1 MISTLRGKIFNN
13 GTNKNKCVSILSN
26 IQKRN
31 ISKDIRFGSDARTA
45 MLTGCNKLADAVSVT
60 LGPKGRNVIIEQSF
74 GSPKITKDGVTV
86 AKSIEFNN
94 KLANLGAQ
102 MVKQVAA
109 NTNDK
114 AGDGTTTATI
124 LARSI
129 FQQGCKAVDSGMNP
143 MDLLRG
149 INKGVEKVL
158 EYLNSIKKDVTTTEE
173 IFNVASISANGD
185 KNIGQLIADTMKKVG
200 KEGTITVTEGKTLQH
215 ELEIVEGI
223 KFDRGYISPYFINNS
238 KDQKVELDKPYILIH
253 EKKISTVKSLLPVL
267 EHVLQNQSS
276 LLVIAEDVDSDALA
290 TLIVNKLRL
299 GLKICAVKAPG
310 FGEHRK
316 ALVHDI
322 AVMTGA
328 KVITE
333 ETGLKLDD
341 PQVVSYLG
349 KAKSINVTKDST
361 LIMEG
366 EGKKEEIN
374 ERCESIR
381 NAIKMN
387 TSDYEK
393 EKLQERLAKIT
404 GGVALIKVGG
414 ISEVEVN
421 EIKDRIQDALCAT
434 KAAVEEGI
442 VPGGGSAL
450 LFASKELD
458 SVQTDNYDQR
468 VGVNIIK
475 DACKAPIKQIA
486 ENAGHEGSVV
496 AGNILKEK
504 NSNIGFNAQ
513 EGKYVDMIESG
524 IIDPTKVVK
533 TAISDAA
540 SIASLMTTTEVA
552 IVDFK
557 DSKNEESSQ
566 HMNSVNSMGDMGG
579 MY

>member
-1 MISTLRGKIFNN
+1 MLSKLGNKIANSSGKTKKYTSGLNL
-13 GTNKNKCVSILSN
+13 V
-26 IQKRN
+26 QKRN
-31 ISKDIRFGSDARTA
+31 ASKDIRFGSEARMA
-45 MLTGCNKLADAVSVT
+45 ILSGCNKLADAVSVT

-74 GSPKITKDGVTV
+74 GTPKITKDGVTV
-86 AKSIEFNN
+86 ARSIEFSNR
-94 KLANLGAQ
+94 LANLGAL
-102 MVKQVAA
+102 MIKQVAA

-158 EYLNSIKKDVTTTEE
+158 EYLSSIKKDVTTQEE
-173 IFNVASISANGD
+173 IFNVATISANGD
-185 KNIGQLIADTMKKVG
+185 KVIGQLIADTMKKVG
-200 KEGTITVTEGKTLQH
+200 KEGTITVTEGKILQH
-215 ELEIVEGI
+215 ELEVVEGI

-238 KDQKVELDKPYILIH
+238 KDQKVELDKPHILIH
-253 EKKISTVKSLLPVL
+253 EKKISTVKALLPVL

-276 LLVIAEDVDSDALA
+276 LLIIAEDVDSDALA

-310 FGEHRK
+310 FGEQRK
-316 ALVHDI
+316 ALIHDI
-322 AVMTGA
+322 AIMTGA
-328 KVITE
+328 KVVTE
-333 ETGLKLDD
+333 EAGLKLDD
-341 PQVVSYLG
+341 PDVISYLG
-349 KAKSINVTKDST
+349 KAKSISVTKDST

-366 EGKKEEIN
+366 EGKKEEIH

-381 NAIKMN
+381 NAIKAN
-387 TSDYEK
+387 TSEYEK

-475 DACKAPIKQIA
+475 QACKAPIKQIA
-486 ENAGHEGSVV
+486 ENAGHEGAVV
-496 AGNILKEK
+496 AGDILREE
-504 NSNIGFNAQ
+504 NHNIGFNAQ
-513 EGKYVDMIESG
+513 EGKYVNMIESG

-533 TAISDAA
+533 TVIADAA
-540 SIASLMTTTEVA
+540 SIASLLTTTEAA
-552 IVDFK
+552 IVDAK
-557 DSKNEESSQ
+557 DTKSDDAQTSMGAGNP
-566 HMNSVNSMGDMGG
+566 MGDMGG

>member
-1 MISTLRGKIFNN
+1 MLSKLGNKIANSSGKTKKYTN
-13 GTNKNKCVSILSN
+13 GLNLV
-26 IQKRN
+26 QKRN
-31 ISKDIRFGSDARTA
+31 ASKDIRFGSEARMA
-45 MLTGCNKLADAVSVT
+45 ILSGCNKLADAVSVT

-74 GSPKITKDGVTV
+74 GTPKITKDGVTV
-86 AKSIEFNN
+86 AKSIEFSNR
-94 KLANLGAQ
+94 LANLGAL
-102 MVKQVAA
+102 MIKQVAA

-158 EYLNSIKKDVTTTEE
+158 EYLSSIKKDVTTQEE
-173 IFNVASISANGD
+173 IFNVATISANGD
-185 KNIGQLIADTMKKVG
+185 KVIGQLIADTMKKVG
-200 KEGTITVTEGKTLQH
+200 KEGTITVTEGKILQH
-215 ELEIVEGI
+215 ELEVVEGI

-238 KDQKVELDKPYILIH
+238 KDQKVELDKPHILIH
-253 EKKISTVKSLLPVL
+253 EKKISTVKALLPVL

-276 LLVIAEDVDSDALA
+276 LLIIAEDVDSDALA

-310 FGEHRK
+310 FGEQRK
-316 ALVHDI
+316 ALIHDI
-322 AVMTGA
+322 AIMTGA
-328 KVITE
+328 KVVTE
-333 ETGLKLDD
+333 EAGLKLDD
-341 PQVVSYLG
+341 PDVISYLG
-349 KAKSINVTKDST
+349 KAKSISVTKDST

-366 EGKKEEIN
+366 EGKKEEIH

-381 NAIKMN
+381 NAIKAN
-387 TSDYEK
+387 TSEYEK

-475 DACKAPIKQIA
+475 QACKAPIKQIA
-486 ENAGHEGSVV
+486 ENAGHEGAVV
-496 AGNILKEK
+496 AGDILREE
-504 NSNIGFNAQ
+504 NYNIGFNAQ
-513 EGKYVDMIESG
+513 EGKYVNMIESG

-533 TAISDAA
+533 TVIADAA
-540 SIASLMTTTEVA
+540 SIASLLTTTEAA
-552 IVDFK
+552 IVDAK
-557 DSKNEESSQ
+557 DTKNDDAQAS
-566 HMNSVNSMGDMGG
+566 MGAGNPMGDMGG

>member
-1 MISTLRGKIFNN
+1 MLSKLGNKIANSSGKTKKYTSGLNL
-13 GTNKNKCVSILSN
+13 V
-26 IQKRN
+26 QKRN
-31 ISKDIRFGSDARTA
+31 ASKDIRFGSEARMA
-45 MLTGCNKLADAVSVT
+45 ILSGCNKLADAVSVT

-74 GSPKITKDGVTV
+74 GTPKITKDGVTV
-86 AKSIEFNN
+86 ARSIEFSNR
-94 KLANLGAQ
+94 LANLGAL
-102 MVKQVAA
+102 MIKQVAA

-158 EYLNSIKKDVTTTEE
+158 EYLSSIKKDVTTQEE
-173 IFNVASISANGD
+173 IFNVATISANGD
-185 KNIGQLIADTMKKVG
+185 KVIGQLIADTMKKVG
-200 KEGTITVTEGKTLQH
+200 KEGTITVTEGKILQH
-215 ELEIVEGI
+215 ELEVVEGI

-238 KDQKVELDKPYILIH
+238 KDQKVELDKPHILIH
-253 EKKISTVKSLLPVL
+253 EKKISTVKALLPVL

-276 LLVIAEDVDSDALA
+276 LLIIAEDVDSDALA

-310 FGEHRK
+310 FGEQRK
-316 ALVHDI
+316 ALIHDI
-322 AVMTGA
+322 AIMTGA
-328 KVITE
+328 KVVTE
-333 ETGLKLDD
+333 EAGLKLDD
-341 PQVVSYLG
+341 PDVISYLG
-349 KAKSINVTKDST
+349 KAKSISVTKDST

-366 EGKKEEIN
+366 EGKKEEIH

-381 NAIKMN
+381 NAIKAN
-387 TSDYEK
+387 TSEYEK

-475 DACKAPIKQIA
+475 QACKAPIKQIA
-486 ENAGHEGSVV
+486 ENAGHEGAVV
-496 AGNILKEK
+496 AGDILREE
-504 NSNIGFNAQ
+504 NHNIGFNAQ
-513 EGKYVDMIESG
+513 EGKYVNMIESG

-533 TAISDAA
+533 TVIADAA
-540 SIASLMTTTEVA
+540 SIASLLTTTEAA
-552 IVDFK
+552 IVDAK
-557 DSKNEESSQ
+557 DTKSDDAQTPMGAGNP
-566 HMNSVNSMGDMGG
+566 MGDMGG

>member
-1 MISTLRGKIFNN
+1 MLSKIGGKIANSS
-13 GTNKNKCVSILSN
+13 GKTNKCANGLN
-26 IQKRN
+26 FFQKRN
-31 ISKDIRFGSDARTA
+31 ASKDIRFGSEARMTI
-45 MLTGCNKLADAVSVT
+45 LSGCNKLADAVSVT

-74 GSPKITKDGVTV
+74 GTPKITKDGVTV
-86 AKSIEFNN
+86 AKSIEFSN
-94 KLANLGAQ
+94 KLANLGAL
-102 MVKQVAA
+102 MIKQVAA

-158 EYLNSIKKDVTTTEE
+158 EYLNSIKKNVTTEEE
-173 IFNVASISANGD
+173 IFNVATISANGD
-185 KNIGQLIADTMKKVG
+185 KVIGQLIADTMKKVG
-200 KEGTITVTEGKTLQH
+200 KEGTITVTEGKILQH
-215 ELEIVEGI
+215 ELEVVEGI

-238 KDQKVELDKPYILIH
+238 KDQKVDLDKPYILIH
-253 EKKISTVKSLLPVL
+253 EKKISTVKALLPVL

-276 LLVIAEDVDSDALA
+276 LLIIAEDVDSDALA

-310 FGEHRK
+310 FGEQRK
-316 ALVHDI
+316 ALIHDI
-322 AVMTGA
+322 AIMTGA

-333 ETGLKLDD
+333 EAGLKLDD
-341 PQVVSYLG
+341 PDVVNYLG
-349 KAKSINVTKDST
+349 KSKSITITKDST

-366 EGKKEEIN
+366 QGNKEEIN

-381 NAIKMN
+381 NAIKSI
-387 TSDYEK
+387 TSEYEK

-475 DACKAPIKQIA
+475 HACKAPIKQIA
-486 ENAGHEGSVV
+486 ENAGHEGAVV
-496 AGNILKEK
+496 AGDILREE
-504 NSNIGFNAQ
+504 NYNIGFNAQ
-513 EGKYVDMIESG
+513 EGKYVNMIESG

-533 TAISDAA
+533 TVIADAA
-540 SIASLMTTTEVA
+540 SIASLLTTTEAA
-552 IVDFK
+552 IVDAK
-557 DSKNEESSQ
+557 DLKNEDTQAS
-566 HMNSVNSMGDMGG
+566 MGPGNPMGDMGG

>member
-1 MISTLRGKIFNN
+1 M
-13 GTNKNKCVSILSN
+13 
-26 IQKRN
+26 
-31 ISKDIRFGSDARTA
+31 
-45 MLTGCNKLADAVSVT
+45 
-60 LGPKGRNVIIEQSF
+60 
-74 GSPKITKDGVTV
+74 
-86 AKSIEFNN
+86 
-94 KLANLGAQ
+94 
-102 MVKQVAA
+102 
-109 NTNDK
+109 
-114 AGDGTTTATI
+114 
-124 LARSI
+124 
-129 FQQGCKAVDSGMNP
+129 
-143 MDLLRG
+143 
-149 INKGVEKVL
+149 
-158 EYLNSIKKDVTTTEE
+158 
-173 IFNVASISANGD
+173 
-185 KNIGQLIADTMKKVG
+185 
-200 KEGTITVTEGKTLQH
+200 
-215 ELEIVEGI
+215 
-223 KFDRGYISPYFINNS
+223 
-238 KDQKVELDKPYILIH
+238 
-253 EKKISTVKSLLPVL
+253 

-316 ALVHDI
+316 ALIHDI

>member
-1 MISTLRGKIFNN
+1 M
-13 GTNKNKCVSILSN
+13 LSKLGGRFAN
-26 IQKRN
+26 CSSKTKKYSHGLNYVQKRN
-31 ISKDIRFGSDARTA
+31 ASKDIRFGSEARMA
-45 MLTGCNKLADAVSVT
+45 ILSGCNKLADAVSVT

-74 GSPKITKDGVTV
+74 GTPKITKDGVTV
-86 AKSIEFNN
+86 AKSIEFSNR
-94 KLANLGAQ
+94 LANLGAH
-102 MVKQVAA
+102 MIKQVAA

-158 EYLNSIKKDVTTTEE
+158 EYLNSIKKNVTTQEE
-173 IFNVASISANGD
+173 IFNVATISANGD
-185 KNIGQLIADTMKKVG
+185 KVIGQLIADTMKKVG
-200 KEGTITVTEGKTLQH
+200 KEGTITVTEGKILQH
-215 ELEIVEGI
+215 ELEVVEGI

-238 KDQKVELDKPYILIH
+238 KDQKAELDKPHILIH
-253 EKKISTVKSLLPVL
+253 EKKISTVKALLPVL

-276 LLVIAEDVDSDALA
+276 LLIIAEDVDSDALA

-310 FGEHRK
+310 FGEQRK
-316 ALVHDI
+316 ALIHDI
-322 AVMTGA
+322 AIMTGA
-328 KVITE
+328 KVVTE
-333 ETGLKLDD
+333 EAGLKLDD
-341 PQVVSYLG
+341 PDVINYLG
-349 KAKSINVTKDST
+349 KAKSISVTKDST

-366 EGKKEEIN
+366 EGNKEEIN

-381 NAIKMN
+381 NAIKTN
-387 TSDYEK
+387 TSEYEK

-475 DACKAPIKQIA
+475 HACKAPIKQIA
-486 ENAGHEGSVV
+486 ENAGHEGAVV
-496 AGNILKEK
+496 AGDILREE
-504 NSNIGFNAQ
+504 NHNIGFNAQ
-513 EGKYVDMIESG
+513 EGKYVNMIESG

-533 TAISDAA
+533 TVIADAA
-540 SIASLMTTTEVA
+540 SIASLLTTTEAA
-552 IVDFK
+552 IIDAK
-557 DSKNEESSQ
+557 DLKNEETQAS
-566 HMNSVNSMGDMGG
+566 MGGGNPMGDMGG